1 MTAPKRLYFI
11 PIIAR
16 ALASDNPREAMEEA
30 FEEIRALGNQPE
42 YGEGFRQFI
51 EFVKTTLRPTS
62 EESEHRVQLARDAIY
77 HLIYDLATDTFE
89 GEQTERE
96 ALIHALRGIPE
107 WNAEYE
113 RIQSEARAFLAPETP
128 INIEVLQQGELIS
141 SFISS
146 IDTHSIGPIRPGR
159 YTVRFSNGRI
169 LWEGAL
175 TKEDLIW
182 SFAFP
187 EQDLPMAAE
196 TDLDRRE
203 PSKVISLLD
212 GELVVEVFAGLESGE
227 MRIKRG

>member
-16 ALASDNPREAMEEA
+16 ALASDNPRKAMEEA

-42 YGEGFRQFI
+42 YGEGFRQFV
-51 EFVKTTLRPTS
+51 EFVKTTLKAS
-62 EESEHRVQLARDAIY
+62 GEESGRGVQIAREAIY
-77 HLIYDLATDTFE
+77 RLIYELATDTFE
-89 GEQTERE
+89 GEQAERE
-96 ALIHALRGIPE
+96 ALINAMRGIPE

-113 RIQSEARAFLAPETP
+113 RIQSEARAFLAPEIP
-128 INIEVLQQGELIS
+128 IKIEVVREGELIS

-146 IDTHSIGPIRPGR
+146 IDTHSIGSIRPGR
-159 YTVRFSNGRI
+159 YTVQFSNGRI
-169 LWEGAL
+169 LWYGVL

-187 EQDLPMAAE
+187 ERDLPMAAE
-196 TDLDRRE
+196 TDLEQRE
-203 PSKVISLLD
+203 PSRVISLLN

-227 MRIKRG
+227 MRLKRG